1 MKQINVS
8 VVGLSG
14 VEKEKGQLGVG
25 KSCLINRF
33 VRDRTDDY
41 FIDHIS
47 VLSQSDFSGRVVNND
62 HFLYWGDVKKTSDEG
77 VEYQFQI
84 IEQTEFVDDATFQP
98 FKVGKMEP
106 YYKRCAGTR
115 IQSAEKLMYICKNQ
129 LGIER
134 EYEQVVLPEGRLVV
148 DGFVCVF
155 DVSIVPNRSV
165 ERQVEYVH
173 NIIMNLLKTKK
184 PFVLVTTK
192 NDDANEM
199 YIREAEKLCQR
210 KEYKNSVVM
219 IETSAHEAINVDLA
233 FIMLAQL
240 VDKCKN
246 RAKVLSYNEAARVRK
261 ELLDNRTEYVTML
274 IKSQIT
280 DYRTIWSSSN
290 KKLMAYKEWQD
301 FLELFGQEA
310 GQRIFRRHIKKLREE
325 HSIRKLQNYLDT
337 FANILQE
344 IIPDLKSSVVD
355 TDTEWNSVLHW
366 LRNNMDFDQFF
377 FENENLSWA
386 DLSDDEENENRIP
399 FDVLQTEEAETVFK
413 NHINMLQREQKR
425 LEWVYILLKL
435 SHSISLT
442 CIPFIA
448 NTKRMPKR

>member
-47 VLSQSDFSGRVVNND
+47 VLSQSDFSGRIVNND

-77 VEYQFQI
+77 NEYLFQI

-106 YYKRCAGTR
+106 YYKRCATTR
-115 IQSAEKLMYICKNQ
+115 IISQEKLMYICKNQ

-134 EYEQVVLPEGRLVV
+134 EYEQIVLPDGRLVV
-148 DGFVCVF
+148 DGFICVF
-155 DVSIVPNRSV
+155 DVSVVPNRSV

-173 NIIMNLLKTKK
+173 NIILNLLKTKK
-184 PFVLVTTK
+184 PIVLVTTK

-210 KEYKNSVVM
+210 KEYKNSIVM

-261 ELLDNRTEYVTML
+261 ELLDSRTEYVSLL
-274 IKSQIT
+274 IMRQIT

-325 HSIRKLQNYLDT
+325 HNLRKLQNYLDT
-337 FANILQE
+337 FAIILPE

-355 TDTEWNSVLHW
+355 TDTEWNAVIHW
-366 LRNNMDFDQFF
+366 LRTNMDFSQFF
-377 FENENLSWA
+377 FENENSSWA

-399 FDVLQTEEAETVFK
+399 FDVLQTEEAEAVFR
-413 NHINMLQREQKR
+413 NHINVLQREQKR
-425 LEWVYILLKL
+425 LE
-435 SHSISLT
+435 
-442 CIPFIA
+442 
-448 NTKRMPKR
+448 